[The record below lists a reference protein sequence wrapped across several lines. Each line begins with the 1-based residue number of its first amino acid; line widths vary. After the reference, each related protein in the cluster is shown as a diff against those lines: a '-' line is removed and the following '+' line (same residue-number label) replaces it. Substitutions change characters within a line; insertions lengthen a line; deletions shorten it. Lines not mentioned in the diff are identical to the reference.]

1 MNRFDVLV
9 IGSGP
14 AGLATSHELMRRQIG
29 HVVLERGADVGHTWA
44 TLYDSL
50 VLHTGK
56 HMSALP
62 GMPFPRSTPLFPP
75 RLEFVDYLRQYRRSF
90 QLPVETGADVTSVT
104 RDAGGWEVE
113 AGGAKRQCRALVI
126 ATGVV
131 ANPHVPRLAGRERY
145 RGRIFHSVEYRRP
158 DGFEGRRVLVVGA
171 GNSAGEISV
180 DLLRGDAVVTI
191 SVRSGRRVVPRQ
203 LLGIPIQYF
212 AVALARLPRSAQ
224 RAITAGISGASE
236 LMRGPS
242 GLPPPSET
250 SCPDVPLIGLHLTDA
265 LRAGTIR
272 LKPGITE
279 LTATGARFD
288 DGSDADVDDIIL
300 ATGYRAALGPLGAFA
315 QADECG
321 FGRRRDRVRSADHP
335 DLYFV
340 GHNYDTRGAL
350 RNIASDAELVAAI
363 LSR

>member
-1 MNRFDVLV
+1 
-9 IGSGP
+9 
-14 AGLATSHELMRRQIG
+14 MRRQIG
-29 HVVLERGADVGHTWA
+29 HVVLERGADVGHTWT

-62 GMPFPRSTPLFPP
+62 GMAFARSTPLFPP
-75 RLEFVDYLRQYRRSF
+75 RLEFIDYLRQYRRSF
-90 QLPVETGADVTSVT
+90 QLPVETGADVTGVI
-104 RDAGGWEVE
+104 RDADGWEVE
-113 AGGAKRQCRALVI
+113 AGGAKRRSRALVI

-131 ANPHVPRLAGRERY
+131 ANPHVPRLPGRERY
-145 RGRIFHSVEYRRP
+145 RGRIFHSVEYQRP
-158 DGFEGRRVLVVGA
+158 DGFERRCVLVVGA

-180 DLLRGDAVVTI
+180 DLLRGGAIVTI
-191 SVRSGRRVVPRQ
+191 AVRSGRRVVPRQ

-212 AVALARLPRSAQ
+212 AVALAGLPRSAQ

-242 GLPPPSET
+242 GLPPPAQT
-250 SCPDVPLIGLHLTDA
+250 RCPDVPLIGLHLADA

-279 LTATGARFD
+279 LTEAGARFD
-288 DGSDADVDDIIL
+288 DGSDGEFDDIIL
-300 ATGYRAALGPLGAFA
+300 ATGYRAALSPLGALA
-315 QADECG
+315 RTDECG
-321 FGRRRDRVRSADHP
+321 FARRRNRVQSVDHP
-335 DLYFV
+335 DLFFV

-350 RNIASDAELVAAI
+350 RNIASDAELVATI